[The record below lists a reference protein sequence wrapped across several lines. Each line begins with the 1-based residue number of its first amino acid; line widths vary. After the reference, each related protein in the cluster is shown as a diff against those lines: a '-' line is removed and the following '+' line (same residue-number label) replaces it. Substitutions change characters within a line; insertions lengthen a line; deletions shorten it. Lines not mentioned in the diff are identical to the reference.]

1 MLHQGYPIVH
11 ILPQLLFPFFPT
23 YPPIFPSSLPLIL
36 PPPLSLASFLPLSS
50 VSPHLSPILLSLSHI
65 YMYIYI
71 FPELFENILH
81 ILCPFTSKYFSMY
94 LLKTRTFSYIITVQL
109 PTSGHLILDY
119 LISNSSMFSIS
130 PTKFFMV
137 FPPLYRIHSKIT
149 YYSFIDFYF
158 FKCFFLEGGWILIL
172 LFF

>member
-11 ILPQLLFPFFPT
+11 ILPQLLFPFFPS
-23 YPPIFPSSLPLIL
+23 YPPTFPSSLPLIL
-36 PPPLSLASFLPLSS
+36 PPPLYFPSFLPLSS
-50 VSPHLSPILLSLSHI
+50 VSPRLSPILLSLSHI
-65 YMYIYI
+65 YVYIYI

-94 LLKTRTFSYIITVQL
+94 LLKTRTFSYTITVQL

-130 PTKFFMV
+130 QQSSSWCS
-137 FPPLYRIHSKIT
+137 PLYTGSILRSHIILSLTFIT
-149 YYSFIDFYF
+149 LSFVKPPASLLP
-158 FKCFFLEGGWILIL
+158 FK
-172 LFF
+172 